1 MSNQLLLKKL
11 PKFHGRKGPLLL
23 IILDGVGIG
32 KQDASDGV
40 FMARTPCLDR
50 LMKSPLYT
58 TLKAHGKAVGMPSDG
73 DMGNSEV
80 GHNTLGAG
88 RVFEQG
94 AALVSKAIENG
105 NIFRT
110 PLWKDLVAR
119 VKPAGR
125 PDGLPSGT
133 FHLIGLLSDGNVHAH
148 TEHLYALLRQCAK
161 DGVKRARIHALTDGR
176 DVHEKSALQYIEKTE
191 QVLSELK
198 KQYGVDY
205 RIASGGGRMITTM
218 DRYNADWTIVK
229 RGWDAHVL
237 GEARMF
243 ASAAEA
249 VTTYY
254 REDPKITDQ
263 YLDSFVIAQ
272 NGKPVGTI
280 EDGDAVV
287 LFNFRGDRAIEL
299 SLAFEQKEGFDKFDR
314 RRVPDVLFAGMMESD
329 GDLHI
334 PKRYLV
340 EPPQIE
346 RAVSEYMCANGVTA
360 FAISE
365 TQKYG
370 HVTYFWNGNKSGYVD
385 KELET
390 YCEIPSDKI
399 RFDKTP
405 RMKACEIT
413 EKTAE
418 LLRGG
423 RYRFGRINFP
433 NGDMVGHTGVEE
445 AIIASVEAVDE
456 CTDKLIK
463 VVNELGGI
471 TVVIADHGNADEMF
485 TLKDGKKIVSTAHSL
500 NPVPCA
506 IVDAGYK
513 GEYRMADLSARG
525 LPAARLPAG
534 QGQAGLSNIA
544 ATLLNLLGFE
554 KPHDYDPSLI
564 EFV

>member
-1 MSNQLLLKKL
+1 MIKQLLLKKL
-11 PKFHGRKGPLLL
+11 AKFPGRKGPFLL

-32 KQDASDGV
+32 KRDASDGV
-40 FMARTPCLDR
+40 FMAKTPCLDR

-58 TLKAHGKAVGMPSDG
+58 TLKAHGKAVGMPSDS

-80 GHNTLGAG
+80 GHNALGAG

-105 NIFRT
+105 GIFRT
-110 PLWKDLVAR
+110 PLWKDLIAR
-119 VKPAGR
+119 VKPA
-125 PDGLPSGT
+125 GT

-148 TEHLYALLRQCAK
+148 TEHLYALLRQSAK
-161 DGVKRARIHALTDGR
+161 DGVKRVRIHVLTDGR

-191 QVLSELK
+191 QLLTELK
-198 KQYGVDY
+198 KQYGADY

-218 DRYNADWTIVK
+218 DRYNADWRIVK

-237 GEARMF
+237 GKARMF

-249 VTTYY
+249 VATYY

-263 YLDSFVIAQ
+263 YLDSFVIGE
-272 NGKPVGTI
+272 NGKPIGAI

-299 SLAFEQKEGFDKFDR
+299 SMAFEQKDGFDKFDR
-314 RRVPDVLFAGMMESD
+314 QRVPDVLFAGMMEYD

-334 PKRYLV
+334 PKHYLV

-346 RAVSEYMCANGVTA
+346 RAVSEYMCANGITT
-360 FAISE
+360 FAVSE

-370 HVTYFWNGNKSGYVD
+370 HVTYFWNGNYSGYVD
-385 KELET
+385 KNLET
-390 YCEIPSDKI
+390 YVEIPSD
-399 RFDKTP
+399 RVQFDKTP
-405 RMKACEIT
+405 KMKAYEIT
-413 EKTAE
+413 EKTIE
-418 LLRGG
+418 LLRSG

-433 NGDMVGHTGVEE
+433 NGDMVGHTGVEK

-463 VVNELGGI
+463 AVNELGGI
-471 TVVIADHGNADEMF
+471 TLVLADHGNADEMY
-485 TLKDGKKIVSTAHSL
+485 TLKDGKKIVCTAHSL

-506 IVDAGYK
+506 IADAGYR
-513 GEYRMADLSARG
+513 GEYKMANLSSR
-525 LPAARLPAG
+525 
-534 QGQAGLSNIA
+534 GLSNIA
-544 ATLLNLLGFE
+544 ATLFNLLGFE
-554 KPHDYDPSLI
+554 KPEDYDPSLI
-564 EFV
+564 EFVCWP

>member
-1 MSNQLLLKKL
+1 
-11 PKFHGRKGPLLL
+11 L

-32 KQDASDGV
+32 KRDASDGV
-40 FMARTPCLDR
+40 FMAKTPCLDR
-50 LMKSPLYT
+50 LMKSPFYT
-58 TLKAHGKAVGMPSDG
+58 TLKAHGKAVGMPSDS

-105 NIFRT
+105 SIFRT
-110 PLWKDLVAR
+110 PLWKDLIAR
-119 VKPAGR
+119 VKPANR
-125 PDGLPSGT
+125 T
-133 FHLIGLLSDGNVHAH
+133 FHLVGLLSDGNVHAH
-148 TEHLYALLRQCAK
+148 TEHLYALLRQLAK
-161 DGVKRARIHALTDGR
+161 DGVKRVRVHALTDGR
-176 DVHEKSALQYIEKTE
+176 DVHERSALQYIEKTE
-191 QVLSELK
+191 QVLTDLK

-205 RIASGGGRMITTM
+205 AIASGGGRMITTM

-237 GEARMF
+237 GKARMF
-243 ASAAEA
+243 TCAKEA
-249 VTTYY
+249 VETYY

-263 YLDSFVIAQ
+263 YLESFVIAQ
-272 NGKPVGTI
+272 NGKPIVPIGTI

-299 SLAFEQKEGFDKFDR
+299 AMAFEQKNGFDKFDR
-314 RRVPDVLFAGMMESD
+314 QRVPDVLFAGMMEYD

-334 PKRYLV
+334 PQHYLV
-340 EPPQIE
+340 DPPQIAG
-346 RAVSEYMCANGVTA
+346 AVSEYMCANGVSA
-360 FAISE
+360 FAVSE

-370 HVTYFWNGNKSGYVD
+370 HVTYFWNGNKSGYVN
-385 KELET
+385 KNLET
-390 YCEIPSDKI
+390 YVEIPSDRI
-399 RFDKTP
+399 QFDKAP
-405 RMKACEIT
+405 KMKAYEIT
-413 EKTAE
+413 EKTIE
-418 LLRGG
+418 LLRSG

-433 NGDMVGHTGVEE
+433 NGDMVGHTGVEQ

-463 VVNELGGI
+463 VVNELGGV
-471 TVVIADHGNADEMF
+471 TVVIADHGNADEMY
-485 TLKDGKKIVSTAHSL
+485 TLKDGKKIVCTAHSL

-513 GEYRMADLSARG
+513 GEYKMAG
-525 LPAARLPAG
+525 LLQR
-534 QGQAGLSNIA
+534 GLSNIA

-554 KPHDYDPSLI
+554 KPEDYDPSLI

>member
-1 MSNQLLLKKL
+1 MSNQLLLKKSTR
-11 PKFHGRKGPLLL
+11 FHGRKGPLLL

-32 KQDASDGV
+32 KRDASDGV

-50 LMKSPLYT
+50 LMKGSLYT

-105 NIFRT
+105 SIFRT

-119 VKPAGR
+119 VKPASL
-125 PDGLPSGT
+125 PDGKPSGT

-161 DGVKRARIHALTDGR
+161 DGVKRVRIHALTDGR
-176 DVHEKSALQYIEKTE
+176 DVHEKSALQYLEKTE
-191 QVLSELK
+191 QILSELK
-198 KQYGVDY
+198 KQYGADY

-218 DRYNADWTIVK
+218 DRYNADWTIVQ

-237 GEARMF
+237 GKARMF

-249 VTTYY
+249 VETYY

-263 YLDSFVIAQ
+263 YLDSFVIAEK
-272 NGKPVGTI
+272 GKPVVPIGTI

-299 SLAFEQKEGFDKFDR
+299 SLAFEQKENFDKFER
-314 RRVPDVLFAGMMESD
+314 QRVPDVLFAGMMEYD

-334 PKRYLV
+334 PKHYLV
-340 EPPQIE
+340 DPPQIE
-346 RAVSEYMCANGVTA
+346 RVVSEYMCASGVPA

-370 HVTYFWNGNKSGYVD
+370 HVTYFWNGNNSGYVD
-385 KELET
+385 KNLET
-390 YCEIPSDKI
+390 YVEIPSDKI
-399 RFDKTP
+399 RFDKAP

-413 EKTAE
+413 EKTIE
-418 LLRGG
+418 LLRSG

-433 NGDMVGHTGVEE
+433 NGDMVGHTGAEE

-463 VVNELGGI
+463 VVDELGGI
-471 TVVIADHGNADEMF
+471 TIVLADHGNADEMF
-485 TLKDGKKIVSTAHSL
+485 TVKGGKKIVSTAHSL

-513 GEYRMADLSARG
+513 GEYRMANLSARG
-525 LPAARLPAG
+525 LPA
-534 QGQAGLSNIA
+534 GQAGLSNIA

-554 KPHDYDPSLI
+554 KPQDYDPSLI
-564 EFV
+564 EFVCWP

>member
-1 MSNQLLLKKL
+1 MKEGSMAKQLLLEKL
-11 PKFHGRKGPLLL
+11 LKFHGRKGPLLL
-23 IILDGVGIG
+23 VILDGVGIG
-32 KQDASDGV
+32 KHDASNGV
-40 FMARTPCLDR
+40 FMAKTPCLDR

-58 TLKAHGKAVGMPSDG
+58 TLKAHGKAVGMPSDS

-94 AALVSKAIENG
+94 AALVSKAIANG
-105 NIFRT
+105 SIFRT
-110 PLWKDLVAR
+110 PLWKDLIAR
-119 VKPAGR
+119 VKPSGR
-125 PDGLPSGT
+125 T

-148 TEHLYALLRQCAK
+148 TEHLYALLRQSAK
-161 DGVKRARIHALTDGR
+161 DGVKRVRIHALTDGR

-191 QVLSELK
+191 QLLTELK

-237 GEARMF
+237 GKGRMF

-254 REDPKITDQ
+254 EEDPKITDQ
-263 YLDSFVIAQ
+263 YLDSFVIAERG
-272 NGKPVGTI
+272 NPIGTI

-299 SLAFEQKEGFDKFDR
+299 TMAFEQKDGFDKFDR
-314 RRVPDVLFAGMMESD
+314 QRVPDVLFAGMMEYD

-334 PKRYLV
+334 PRHYLV

-346 RAVSEYMCANGVTA
+346 RAVSEYMCANGITA
-360 FAISE
+360 FAVSE

-370 HVTYFWNGNKSGYVD
+370 HVTYFWNGNNSGYVNKD
-385 KELET
+385 LET
-390 YCEIPSDKI
+390 YVEIHSD
-399 RFDKTP
+399 RVQFDKTP
-405 RMKACEIT
+405 KMKAHEIT
-413 EKTAE
+413 DKTIE
-418 LLRGG
+418 LLRSG

-433 NGDMVGHTGVEE
+433 NGDMVGHTGVEQ
-445 AIIASVEAVDE
+445 AIITAVETVDE

-463 VVNELGGI
+463 VVDDLGGI
-471 TVVIADHGNADEMF
+471 TIVLADHGNADEMF

-513 GEYRMADLSARG
+513 GEYRMADLS
-525 LPAARLPAG
+525 
-534 QGQAGLSNIA
+534 
-544 ATLLNLLGFE
+544 
-554 KPHDYDPSLI
+554 
-564 EFV
+564 

>member
-1 MSNQLLLKKL
+1 MSKQLSLKKL
-11 PKFHGRKGPLLL
+11 TEFHGRKGPLLL

-32 KQDASDGV
+32 KRDASDGV

-58 TLKAHGKAVGMPSDG
+58 TLKAHGKAVGMPSDS

-80 GHNTLGAG
+80 GHNALGAG

-105 NIFRT
+105 SIFRT
-110 PLWKDLVAR
+110 PLWKDLIAR
-119 VKPAGR
+119 VKPSGPPVPR
-125 PDGLPSGT
+125 SGTYSDGKPSGT

-148 TEHLYALLRQCAK
+148 TEHLYALLRQSAK
-161 DGVKRARIHALTDGR
+161 DGVKRVRIHALTDGR

-191 QVLSELK
+191 QLLTELK

-237 GEARMF
+237 GKARMF

-249 VTTYY
+249 IGTYY
-254 REDPKITDQ
+254 REDPQITDQ
-263 YLDSFVIAQ
+263 YLESFVIAD
-272 NGKPVGTI
+272 NDKPVVPIGTI

-299 SLAFEQKEGFDKFDR
+299 TMAFEQKDGFDKFDR
-314 RRVPDVLFAGMMESD
+314 QRVPDVLFAGMMEYD

-334 PKRYLV
+334 PRHYLV

-346 RAVSEYMCANGVTA
+346 RAVSEYMCANGITA
-360 FAISE
+360 FAVSE

-370 HVTYFWNGNKSGYVD
+370 HVTYFWNGNNSGYVNKD
-385 KELET
+385 LET
-390 YCEIPSDKI
+390 YVEIPSDRI
-399 RFDKTP
+399 QFDKTP
-405 RMKACEIT
+405 KMKAYEIT
-413 EKTAE
+413 DKTIE
-418 LLRGG
+418 LLRSG

-433 NGDMVGHTGVEE
+433 NGDMVGHTGVEK

-456 CTDKLIK
+456 CTEKLIK
-463 VVNELGGI
+463 VVDELGGI
-471 TVVIADHGNADEMF
+471 TLVLADHGNADEMY
-485 TLKDGKKIVSTAHSL
+485 TLKDGKKIVCTAHSL

-506 IVDAGYK
+506 IVDAGYH
-513 GEYRMADLSARG
+513 GEYKIANLSQR
-525 LPAARLPAG
+525 
-534 QGQAGLSNIA
+534 GLSNIA

-554 KPHDYDPSLI
+554 KPEDYDPSLI
-564 EFV
+564 E